1 MTRKKT
7 MIHCMHGFLLLGG
20 LLLHSCS
27 GETQLDGE
35 SEMPDGKD
43 PARQEILLNI
53 NNKLVL
59 HKTDTRTIATAG
71 ENAISTLDVYVS
83 APLPKTELI
92 LSRSGSP
99 IVKTATTFLRMP
111 KNWC

>member
-1 MTRKKT
+1 
-7 MIHCMHGFLLLGG
+7 MHGFLLLGG

-35 SEMPDGKD
+35 SEVPDGKD

-71 ENAISTLDVYVS
+71 RTLSPRWMSTFS